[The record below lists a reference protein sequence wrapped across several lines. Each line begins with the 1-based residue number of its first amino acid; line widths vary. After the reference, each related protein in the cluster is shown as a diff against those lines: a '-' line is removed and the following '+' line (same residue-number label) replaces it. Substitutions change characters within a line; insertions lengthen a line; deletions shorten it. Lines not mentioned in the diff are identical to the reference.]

1 MIVSLTKLHQLVTV
15 ARCES
20 LTRAAEVLGI
30 SQPALSRAVAF
41 VEDVYNVRIFDRT
54 PQGVR
59 ATEAGS
65 AVIVEAERLL
75 RTADTFDHN
84 AQLIGGGRLGHVS
97 FGMGPILANIMMAKV
112 GIALL
117 TGGRQL
123 SFHAKTRRADYLME
137 ELLQGDL
144 EVGLVGNVD
153 LDIPDEIAVRSVGTL
168 TTAVFAR
175 PGHPL
180 AGKANVGIEAL
191 REYPV
196 ASPMDLNHLR
206 AFRPIPHIIACD
218 DYVAMKEMV
227 RATDAV
233 CVCAALFAQEASA
246 TGGVVTLDFAMPPQE
261 RKIEVIA
268 MTLKGRTTSPAV
280 ELVIDCC
287 REVLAS
293 DG

>member
-123 SFHAKTRRADYLME
+123 SFQAKTRRADYLME

-153 LDIPDEIAVRSVGTL
+153 FDIPDEIAVRSVGTL

-180 AGKANVGIEAL
+180 AGKVNIGIEAL

-246 TGGVVTLDFAMPPQE
+246 TGSVVTLDFAMPPQE
-261 RKIEVIA
+261 REIEVIA